1 MDEKKLKEILSEDIA
16 PKADDNARKRAVNL
30 AVAEF
35 KAQEIEK
42 NKKTS
47 QGNSLFARLI
57 GKSNAYE
64 RRKPPMKQR
73 NTFLA
78 GTALASM
85 AAVLV
90 VGTVV
95 TQKTYDITKM
105 PEGAGGQAAQLQSVE
120 FKTDEAAP
128 SFIKSADMSEE
139 DFERAVMYGTSAMP
153 QALDPNEANILPD
166 YDEESYAV
174 EGKDEEILER
184 AVQTGG
190 SAIPVPIEAPE
201 ERLRM
206 PDEAQGEEG
215 PLTRWRNLQDERVER
230 EMVARQSGEGVP
242 SKDDRGNL
250 ADAEEPLHKWR
261 RIQEERPEKKM
272 TQRQEIISIT
282 PLGEDEQVAQASVAN
297 ESVAENIAKPQRSLL
312 GSLFGSAK
320 DNAAEGDAVAG
331 RSAPLFNK
339 PSTEK
344 VIAPAPDIMPPVYQ
358 DQNRDK
364 FEEAKPSPFK
374 MVAEEPVSTFS
385 SDVDTASYSFV
396 RKQLNMGRLPD
407 RDAVRVEEMVNY
419 FDYAYP
425 HATDKAAPFKPTVV
439 IMDSP
444 WAEGKKLMHIGV
456 KGYEINEK
464 PRSNL
469 VFLLDTSGSMN
480 APDKLPLVKSS
491 MKMLL
496 DSLNPDDTVAIAV
509 YAGSAGTVLEPT
521 KVRERS
527 KIFNALDR
535 LGAGGSTAGAAGLK
549 LAYQLAEQNFDQ
561 EAVNRVILAT
571 DGDFNVGMSNH
582 EDLKEYIEEKRD
594 NGVYLSVL
602 GFGSGNLNDQLMQ
615 ALAQNGNGV
624 AAYIDNLNEARKV
637 LVEEATSSLFP
648 IAKDVKFQVEFNPNT
663 VAEYRLIGYE
673 TRALKREDFNNDKVD
688 AGDIGAGHTVTAI
701 YEFVPVGSSAV
712 SVDPLRYGAKKPAA
726 ETDIPE
732 GNAQEYA
739 YLKMRYKLPSESKSK
754 LITTP
759 VGVGGGADVYDFTN
773 TKYDL
778 TTTVN
783 DLQREAL
790 FASAVA
796 GFGQILKHDNNL
808 GDLTMDDVIKMA
820 QIGKGDDPF
829 GYRAEFIQLVRL
841 AKTFKR

>member
-1 MDEKKLKEILSEDIA
+1 MDENKLKEILSEDIT
-16 PKADDNARKRAVNL
+16 PPADDNARKRAVNL

-35 KAQEIEK
+35 KAAELEK

-47 QGNSLFARLI
+47 QGNSLWGRLI
-57 GKSNAYE
+57 GKSNVYE
-64 RRKPPMKQR
+64 RNKPMKQR
-73 NTFLA
+73 NKFMT
-78 GTALASM
+78 GTALATL

-90 VGTVV
+90 VGTMVSD
-95 TQKTYDITKM
+95 KNYDITKM
-105 PEGAGGQAAQLQSVE
+105 PSGSSEYTTGNETTAGRQSSGTNNFAAIASNITMSVDSPSITGSIMEYFSSDDEQAAQPAYI
-120 FKTDEAAP
+120 EA
-128 SFIKSADMSEE
+128 IEQKNEE
-139 DFERAVMYGTSAMP
+139 V
-153 QALDPNEANILPD
+153 
-166 YDEESYAV
+166 
-174 EGKDEEILER
+174 LER
-184 AVQTGG
+184 AIQTGE
-190 SAIPVPIEAPE
+190 SAIPAPIEAP
-201 ERLRM
+201 L
-206 PDEAQGEEG
+206 D
-215 PLTRWRNLQDERVER
+215 RWESAKADKD
-230 EMVARQSGEGVP
+230 MS
-242 SKDDRGNL
+242 DDRSDIAMNGAP
-250 ADAEEPLHKWR
+250 ADAKEKRANEEQPLQKWR
-261 RIQEERPEKKM
+261 RIQEERVESEMRYRSSVETPSPEELS
-272 TQRQEIISIT
+272 QRVEEDKEAIKAVDEFLDVISSKST
-282 PLGEDEQVAQASVAN
+282 EGE
-297 ESVAENIAKPQRSLL
+297 
-312 GSLFGSAK
+312 
-320 DNAAEGDAVAG
+320 AVSG
-331 RSAPLFNK
+331 RSAPLFNT
-339 PSTEK
+339 PSKEIMP
-344 VIAPAPDIMPPVYQ
+344 VSPPDVMPPVYQ

-364 FEEAKPSPFK
+364 FEDAKPSPFK
-374 MVAEEPVSTFS
+374 VVAEEPVSTFS

-407 RDAVRVEEMVNY
+407 RDAVRIEEMVNY

-425 HATDKAAPFKPTVV
+425 HATDKTTPFKPTVV

-456 KGYEINEK
+456 KGYEIAEQ

-521 KVRERS
+521 KASERS

-535 LGAGGSTAGAAGLK
+535 LGAGGSTAGAAGIK
-549 LAYQLAEQNFDQ
+549 LAYQLAEDNFDKG
-561 EAVNRVILAT
+561 AVNRVILAT

-582 EDLKEYIEEKRD
+582 EDLKEYIEQKRD
-594 NGVYLSVL
+594 NGVFLSVL
-602 GFGSGNLNDQLMQ
+602 GFGQGNLNDQLMQ

-673 TRALKREDFNNDKVD
+673 TRALKREDFNNDKID

-701 YEFVPVGSSAV
+701 YEFVPVGSAAV
-712 SVDPLRYGAKKPAA
+712 SVDPLRYGQKKPAP
-726 ETDIPE
+726 ETTIIGD
-732 GNAQEYA
+732 QSEYA
-739 YLKMRYKLPSESKSK
+739 FLKMRYKLPSESKSK

-759 VGVGGGADVYDFTN
+759 VKKGGGQDVYDFTN

-778 TTTVN
+778 TRVVN

-790 FASAVA
+790 FASSVA
-796 GFGQILKHDNNL
+796 AFGQILKADHNL
-808 GDLTMDDVIKMA
+808 TDFTLDDVIKMA
-820 QIGKGDDPF
+820 QIGKGNDPY
-829 GYRAEFIQLVRL
+829 GYRSEFIQMVRL
-841 AKTFKR
+841 AKTFKRQQ